1 MRRESRDPLPLSLCL
16 SVSPSLC
23 LSISVSL
30 SVSPSRCLSISLSVS
45 PSLSLSLLLSLS
57 LHLSAPPSLWLCLLL
72 PFCPSLSLPPRLCT
86 HILKKDRVENTV
98 GRRPLAPK
106 RKALTRSSV
115 GRRGDLDSSLQNC
128 EKTSFFCLSHES
140 TVLCCGSSG

>member
-16 SVSPSLC
+16 SVSPSLHLC
-23 LSISVSL
+23 LSV
-30 SVSPSRCLSISLSVS
+30 CLSISLSLHL
-45 PSLSLSLLLSLS
+45 SLCLSISLSLLLSLS
-57 LHLSAPPSLWLCLLL
+57 LNLSAPPSLWLCLLL

-86 HILKKDRVENTV
+86 HILKKDRVEDTV
-98 GRRPLAPK
+98 GRQPLAPK

-115 GRRGDLDSSLQNC
+115 GRRGDLDSSLQNF